1 VFGQK
6 PEQLQTLDSL
16 RSLVSGR
23 RILQRF
29 KPLSTAFFTASDL
42 EDRNPSSSSETLNLL
57 INKEFIVSAAPEVG
71 RIIERF
77 WCASIASTDKVQEI

>member
-1 VFGQK
+1 GQK

-23 RILQRF
+23 RILQHF

-42 EDRNPSSSSETLNLL
+42 DDRNPSEPSKTANSL
-57 INKEFIVSAAPEVG
+57 INKRFIVSAAPEVG
-71 RIIERF
+71 RIIE
-77 WCASIASTDKVQEI
+77 

>member
-1 VFGQK
+1 MLDSIVKERWVDSFVSTEARILRWPHILSSVYFEVFPEK
-6 PEQLQTLDSL
+6 PEQLQPLDSL

-42 EDRNPSSSSETLNLL
+42 EDRSTSSL
-57 INKEFIVSAAPEVG
+57 PE
-71 RIIERF
+71 RL
-77 WCASIASTDKVQEI
+77 TH

>member
-1 VFGQK
+1 
-6 PEQLQTLDSL
+6 
-16 RSLVSGR
+16 
-23 RILQRF
+23 QRF

-42 EDRNPSSSSETLNLL
+42 EDRNPSELSETANSL

-77 WCASIASTDKVQEI
+77 WRASIANTDKVQEI

>member
-1 VFGQK
+1 SSVYFEVFFQK

-29 KPLSTAFFTASDL
+29 KPLSTAFF
-42 EDRNPSSSSETLNLL
+42 
-57 INKEFIVSAAPEVG
+57 
-71 RIIERF
+71 
-77 WCASIASTDKVQEI
+77 IASELEVRSTSSPPERLTH